1 MPFLNFQNFKI
12 MQNNIKILFGGK
24 HFLIVIFSVF
34 SLAAHSQQM
43 ESSVQREGFVIG
55 FGAGAGVISIADSNA
70 ENPFD
75 EAQGS
80 ISFPNL
86 KIGWM
91 LNDRTALLA
100 TFPGLIYEYEG
111 HDRSFE
117 SIMPSLQYWV
127 TDKWWINGGIGLA
140 MDAPAFYD
148 YEKNV
153 NDNWHFGC
161 AVAASTGYEIYQN
174 KNFTIDLQSR
184 IHLGRV
190 FMDDDLHRDAA
201 AFSVGVGFNWY

>member
-1 MPFLNFQNFKI
+1 MPFLNLQIFKI
-12 MQNNIKILFGGK
+12 MQNNIKTLFGGK
-24 HFLIVIFSVF
+24 HLLIAIFSVF
-34 SLAAHSQQM
+34 SLAAYSQQF
-43 ESSVQREGFVIG
+43 EGSVQREGFVIG
-55 FGAGAGVISIADSNA
+55 FGVGAGVISIADSNA
-70 ENPFD
+70 ENQFD
-75 EAQGS
+75 KANGS
-80 ISFPNL
+80 ISFPDL

-91 LNDRTALLA
+91 LNNRTALLA

-117 SIMPSLQYWV
+117 SIIPSLQYWV
-127 TDKWWINGGIGLA
+127 TDRWWINGGIGLA
-140 MDAPAFYD
+140 IDAPAFYD

-153 NDNWHFGC
+153 NDNWNFGC

-184 IHLGRV
+184 IHLGTV
-190 FMDDDLHRDAA
+190 FLDNDLHRDAA